1 ESEENKLVGK
11 EVLKKEVTKLEKLHE
26 LKNSQLN
33 SALSLYHQSLNEINN
48 RKNKHA
54 SLLEEL
60 KRHEEQINNITKR
73 ILYLGESKEKS
84 INDIA
89 DLKEKP
95 TILKKR
101 KQELLKKIRS
111 VVFEKDQ
118 ALNELQSKENLCQEI
133 NNNYVNSNELVT
145 EAREEKARQEGLH
158 EQAQQQIE
166 NINERIKEKLNIE
179 PEDLVKI
186 ANIATSDPSSLGEI
200 ENKLEK
206 YILKRERMGPVNL
219 VAEKDASEL
228 ESKVKETENERDDLT
243 TAINKLRGSIGSI
256 NRESR
261 NRLMKALNS
270 VNEHFKKL
278 FTKLFGGGE
287 AFLKLEGSDD
297 PLEAGLELMA
307 SPPGKKLQ
315 QLDLLSGGEK
325 AITALALIFSVF
337 LTKPSPLCILD
348 EVDAPLDDSNVDR
361 FCDVIDEITQKSKT
375 RFLIVTHHRLTMAR
389 MDRLYGVTM
398 NEPGVSQLV
407 SVSLKE
413 AESIKAAE

>member
-1 ESEENKLVGK
+1 
-11 EVLKKEVTKLEKLHE
+11 
-26 LKNSQLN
+26 
-33 SALSLYHQSLNEINN
+33 
-48 RKNKHA
+48 
-54 SLLEEL
+54 
-60 KRHEEQINNITKR
+60 
-73 ILYLGESKEKS
+73 
-84 INDIA
+84 
-89 DLKEKP
+89 
-95 TILKKR
+95 
-101 KQELLKKIRS
+101 
-111 VVFEKDQ
+111 
-118 ALNELQSKENLCQEI
+118 
-133 NNNYVNSNELVT
+133 
-145 EAREEKARQEGLH
+145 
-158 EQAQQQIE
+158 
-166 NINERIKEKLNIE
+166 
-179 PEDLVKI
+179 
-186 ANIATSDPSSLGEI
+186 
-200 ENKLEK
+200 
-206 YILKRERMGPVNL
+206 MGPVNL

-228 ESKVKETENERDDLT
+228 ESKVKEVENERDDLI

-307 SPPGKKLQ
+307 SPPGKKIQ
-315 QLDLLSGGEK
+315 QFALLSGGEK
-325 AITALALIFSVF
+325 ASTALALIFSVF
-337 LTKPSPLCILD
+337 LTKPSPLCILA

-413 AESIKAAE
+413 AEYIKAAE